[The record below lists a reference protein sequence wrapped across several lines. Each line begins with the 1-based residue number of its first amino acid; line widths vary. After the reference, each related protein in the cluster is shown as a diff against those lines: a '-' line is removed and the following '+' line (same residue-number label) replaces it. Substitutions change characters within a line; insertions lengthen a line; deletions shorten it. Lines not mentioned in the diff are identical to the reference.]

1 MRIGGSTIAMTSQ
14 RKYSEYKSI
23 QYAEYNGL
31 INEMDILLTLKA
43 KKKVCSTR

>member
-31 INEMDILLTLKA
+31 INEGYLLTLKA

>member
-31 INEMDILLTLKA
+31 INERVLLTLKA